1 MSPNM
6 RNRDVSDS
14 PGDQDVF
21 QALADPTRR
30 AILSLLR
37 QGSQPVGSIARDFP
51 ISRPA
56 ISRHLR
62 ILREAELVTEIKVG
76 RNRLYELNAEPLKN
90 VDDWLAHYRHMWQ
103 HQLRNLKRFVEE
115 KERKH

>member
-1 MSPNM
+1 MSTSI
-6 RNRDVSDS
+6 RNPIVAES
-14 PGDQDVF
+14 PAGDVF

-30 AILSLLR
+30 AILGLLR

-56 ISRHLR
+56 ISKHLR
-62 ILREAELVTEIKVG
+62 ILREAALVTEIKVG
-76 RNRLYELNAEPLKN
+76 RQRLYAINAAPLRG

-103 HQLRNLKRFVEE
+103 HQLRNLKRYVEQ
-115 KERKH
+115 KARSH